1 MNKNQFCVIM
11 AGGTATHFW
20 PVSRESFPKQFL
32 RITDSG
38 NSCLREAYDRCK
50 GTVPDE
56 NILVITLGKY
66 KDTVMDQIPELAPE
80 NLLLEPY
87 GRKTAPCVAYSTY
100 ELLRRD
106 PSAVVAMMPC
116 DHVIKEKEL
125 FRQTLAGA
133 LDYASKNEVLM
144 TLGIIPSRPDP
155 NYGYIQV
162 VGGKKARTSDVP
174 VKVKTFTEKP
184 DEDLAKVLFSSGEFF
199 WNSGIFVW
207 KASLICSEMN
217 RHIPQI
223 TNCFAG
229 WENALGSTAES
240 QFLERAYAESARLSI
255 DYGVMEKTDKAW
267 LYPVQFSWMDVD
279 KWEALYD
286 SFPKH
291 DRNHNAVYGA
301 KTLLKDS
308 RNNMIITSKSK
319 GKLVA
324 MKGMDGYMVIDTPD
338 VLLICPK
345 DDKQYNDLAAR
356 IGMPGY
362 EKYR

>member
-1 MNKNQFCVIM
+1 M

-20 PVSRESFPKQFL
+20 PVSRESYPKQFL
-32 RITDSG
+32 RITESG
-38 NSCLREAYDRCK
+38 KSCLRETYDRCK
-50 GTVPDE
+50 GIVPDE
-56 NILVITLGKY
+56 NILVITLGRY
-66 KDTVMDQIPELAPE
+66 KDTVMLQIPEIAPE

-106 PSAVVAMMPC
+106 STAVVAMIPC
-116 DHVIKEKEL
+116 DHIIKETDL
-125 FRQTLAGA
+125 FRQTLSDA
-133 LDYASKNEVLM
+133 LDYASCNEVLM
-144 TLGIIPSRPDP
+144 TLGIVPSRPDP

-162 VGGKKARTSDVP
+162 VGGKKARTSEEP

-184 DEDLAKVLFSSGEFF
+184 DEELAKVFYSSGEFF

-207 KASLICSEMN
+207 QASLICSEMN

-223 TNCFAG
+223 TNCFTG
-229 WENALGSTAES
+229 WENALGSTAEA
-240 QFLERAYAESARLSI
+240 QFLQRAYAESARLSI

-267 LYPVQFSWMDVD
+267 LYPVKFSWMDVD
-279 KWEALYD
+279 NWEALYD
-286 SFPKH
+286 CFPKY
-291 DRNHNAVYGA
+291 DRHRNAVYGA
-301 KTLLKDS
+301 KTLLRES
-308 RNNMIITSKSK
+308 QGNMIIVSKSR

-324 MKGMDGYMVIDTPD
+324 MKGLKDYMVVDTPD

-345 DDKQYNDLAAR
+345 NDKQYGELAAR